1 MDIYRQVGNLRIV
14 ARPVMG
20 MHHYLRR
27 RPHARKEAGFWMP
40 SVPLSRCRRDST
52 TSCPRPMLYW
62 IASFLRFERLGSDLC
77 ACYRSTFCMMFCLGN
92 RMSRPEA
99 RVMGEAK
106 HLLV

>member
-14 ARPVMG
+14 ARSVMG
-20 MHHYLRR
+20 MPHYLR

-40 SVPLSRCRRDST
+40 SVPLSRFRGDST
-52 TSCPRPMLYW
+52 TSYPPMPCW

-99 RVMGEAK
+99 RVMEEAK
-106 HLLV
+106 H